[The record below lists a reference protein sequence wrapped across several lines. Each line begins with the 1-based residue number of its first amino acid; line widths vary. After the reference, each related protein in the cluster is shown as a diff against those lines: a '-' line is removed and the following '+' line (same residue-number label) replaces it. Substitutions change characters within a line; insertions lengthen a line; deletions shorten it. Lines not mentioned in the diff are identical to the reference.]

1 MMKTLLLIAAAV
13 TAYPTIAQSAA
24 QTLGG
29 TAVPGVCLLS
39 REAVYANTKV
49 GIAATARMRELTQ
62 QAEAEVVTDRKP
74 LEDEATLL
82 QTQRS
87 KLKPADFEQRQQAL
101 GERAQI
107 VQAKAQQRTQEL
119 ELTRQ
124 KALAQIGDQAQPVIA
139 AVYKAKG
146 CGLIVDR
153 NSVLGGNMTNDL
165 TPAVVQ
171 GLDAKVTS
179 ISFNRAVLTAQTA
192 AR

>member
-1 MMKTLLLIAAAV
+1 MKTLLLIAAAV
-13 TAYPTIAQSAA
+13 TAYPTIAQSAT
-24 QTLGG
+24 QPLGG

-39 REAVYANTKV
+39 REAVFANSKV
-49 GIAATARMRELTQ
+49 GVAATARMRELTQ
-62 QAEAEVVTDRKP
+62 QAETEVATDRKP
-74 LEDEATLL
+74 LEDEATAL
-82 QTQRS
+82 QAQRA
-87 KLKPADFEQRQQAL
+87 KLKPADFDQRQQSL
-101 GERAQI
+101 SERAQI

-146 CGLIVDR
+146 CGLLVDR
-153 NSVLGGNMTNDL
+153 NSVLGGNMANDL

-179 ISFNRAVLTAQTA
+179 ISFNRAALTAQTA